1 MLFWVVMPC
10 RHVGR
15 YNVSE
20 KHTVSVLRA
29 EDGHSMSLHDVTF
42 QQNTI
47 ISLTS
52 VKSEVSNI
60 TTLLVEEDSKRKI
73 RSTGS
78 GC

>member
-1 MLFWVVMPC
+1 MMPC

-15 YNVSE
+15 CNVSE
-20 KHTVSVLRA
+20 KHTVSVFRA
-29 EDGHSMSLHDVTF
+29 EDGLSMSLHDVTF
-42 QQNTI
+42 QQNI
-47 ISLTS
+47 IITVTS
-52 VKSEVSNI
+52 VKSEISNI